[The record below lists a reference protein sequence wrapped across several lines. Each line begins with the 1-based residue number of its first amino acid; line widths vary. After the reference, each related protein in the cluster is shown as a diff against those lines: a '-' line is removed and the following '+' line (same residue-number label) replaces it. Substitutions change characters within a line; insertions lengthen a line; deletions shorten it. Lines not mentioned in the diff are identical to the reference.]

1 MGFKKKL
8 SKLLLSTG
16 SVWRKYISIIKF
28 WGEKPKK
35 PTFGVH
41 VLKIQFSRG
50 RLGVRVMV

>member
-50 RLGVRVMV
+50 RLEVRVMV